1 MIPPA
6 PALCLADPTGRLRK
20 NGRCILSPNGRAFCV
35 RSFPSSLIKR
45 NCPGREERTRS
56 TPRRSDDTDNLT
68 GCSKKPRMSL
78 RGAER
83 RSNLPLFPRGRL
95 LRSLRSLAMT
105 LVLSV
110 SRLFAAPTREFFASE
125 HHQCSSLPRCTI
137 IPAHRTEPS
146 RDAPPARECF
156 ASEDHRCSSLGGR
169 AQGQAGGGLLRVTI
183 SEVSNRNP
191 RVSRLFSVFR
201 YAPN

>member
-125 HHQCSSLPRCTI
+125 HHQCSSL
-137 IPAHRTEPS
+137 
-146 RDAPPARECF
+146 
-156 ASEDHRCSSLGGR
+156 GGR

-183 SEVSNRNP
+183 SEVSNRNH
-191 RVSRLFSVFR
+191 RYSRLFSVFR
-201 YAPN
+201 CTPN